1 MASIRDISQK
11 LSNFFSQGLQR
22 VSQTSPKEFFLPTS
36 TPFRQTVQQTQ
47 RFIQPKIQQIPQT
60 RIGGTPQ
67 FPVTLGSINKV
78 FTEFNRPKVSFIEK
92 LTTGRLA
99 QTTPE
104 EREAGTIGLAPFAG
118 VSKVKA
124 GKLLQQGKITKE
136 AIGKIS
142 QQQLLTKPT
151 IGKISLPEI
160 AQKAKG
166 KSKQLLSEPQIAEDL
181 KGIPSPLV
189 SSITKGK
196 IKPPTFEEST
206 QAIINAVEKAKPL
219 RATQEAV
226 YTAERGAKLAKGL
239 ATEAKL
245 IPEKGYEK
253 AFFAKVG
260 SLKGAMSKLQFESV
274 RKEIQPHVENLFKG
288 VKETN
293 LLNEW
298 EKIPTGEGVQ
308 KILTG
313 QIPTEGEL
321 RLLDRVFGL
330 QLIQSILAKRP
341 ALEKLGDALNQAGG
355 IPKAILASTDLSMTL
370 RQSVLLSFRHP
381 LRAISYMKPQVKAF
395 FSDKEAQD
403 VLHEISTRKTA
414 RLAQD
419 WNLPL
424 TDLSAFIGKR
434 EEAFTSR
441 AAEQIPILGRLVKA
455 SNRAAVVFLNKM
467 RMDEFDN
474 FVKIGQQIGA
484 ITKNLTVKDPKYMAD
499 AARWIGVASGRG
511 GLGPLERNAL
521 LFTRAFFSPRLM
533 SSRLQ
538 TLYPKFYIDL
548 HPAVRKE
555 AIKTLI
561 ATVTG
566 ITSILTL
573 AKLAGAVV
581 ETNSNSADY
590 AKIKIGNTR
599 LDITGG
605 FQQYLRIASQLI
617 TGKMIS
623 TTTGREFTLGEG
635 FKPLTRGGILSR
647 FFENKTDPVI
657 SFALDLLRGKT
668 GVGEDLTFN
677 NLVAQRFIPMIV
689 QDTYDA
695 IREWGA
701 KGALVAVPAAL
712 GIGVQTYGYQL
723 PKELK
728 KQTEGL
734 TPDQIKGLTQA
745 KLQEVQMQADVDKIK
760 SELTKQIEK
769 GKVED
774 IKDTQPA
781 TFTIDGVDYQGFN
794 TGEAFIYVDEDG
806 KVQSKSL
813 KSIEKGQVKDE
824 KGIFDAEYS
833 LTKDRLKRVDDYA
846 GLLELDQ
853 LKLEYYKE
861 YQKTLD
867 PVKDKKEW
875 ISAQNT
881 IEDLEHNITKGTGGY
896 GKKGR
901 KPAKISIKS
910 RRVAA
915 PKLTLKKGKLPAV
928 IKPSKTPTLK
938 LSKTTQNI
946 PKFVVKPYT
955 NTFLRARNVIG

>member
-1 MASIRDISQK
+1 MASLKQLASKITGYFNPQSNAGQNFWSTPIAQK
-11 LSNFFSQGLQR
+11 VTNVQQR
-22 VSQTSPKEFFLPTS
+22 FAQIPMREFFLPTS
-36 TPFRQTVQQTQ
+36 STFRQTVQPVIRQSQ
-47 RFIQPKIQQIPQT
+47 QLLSQIKVQPQIKPEISQFVLPKLQQIPQIK
-60 RIGGTPQ
+60 IGGTPKY
-67 FPVTLGSINKV
+67 PVTLGSIGETTQKG
-78 FTEFNRPKVSFIEK
+78 FKSFFIEQPK
-92 LTTGRLA
+92 LRAKALSSGFGKFGTKESLTL
-99 QTTPE
+99 E
-104 EREAGTIGLAPFAG
+104 EREALTGFYTFGGI
-118 VSKVKA
+118 SKVKPKIS
-124 GKLLQQGKITKE
+124 GQVGKIT
-136 AIGKIS
+136 G
-142 QQQLLTKPT
+142 
-151 IGKISLPEI
+151 
-160 AQKAKG
+160 
-166 KSKQLLSEPQIAEDL
+166 
-181 KGIPSPLV
+181 
-189 SSITKGK
+189 
-196 IKPPTFEEST
+196 IKPPSFQEST

-245 IPEKGYEK
+245 IPKEGYEK
-253 AFFAKVG
+253 AFFAKIG
-260 SLKGAMSKLQFESV
+260 SLKGEMSKLQFESI
-274 RKEIQPHVENLFKG
+274 RKETQPHIENLFKG

-298 EKIPTGEGVQ
+298 ERIPAGQGIQ

-321 RLLDRVFGL
+321 RLLDRVFGP
-330 QLIQSILAKRP
+330 QLTQSILAKRP
-341 ALEKLGDALNQAGG
+341 ALEQLGDALNQAGG
-355 IPKAILASTDLSMTL
+355 IPKALLASTDLSMTL
-370 RQSVLLSFRHP
+370 RQAVLLSFRHP
-381 LRAISYMKPQVKAF
+381 IRTISYMKPQIKAF
-395 FSDKEAQD
+395 FSDKEAQT
-403 VLHEISTRKTA
+403 VLHEISTKKTA

-441 AAEQIPILGRLVKA
+441 AAEQIPILGKLVKA

-474 FVKIGQQIGA
+474 FVKIGQQLGY

-499 AARWIGVASGRG
+499 VTKWIGIASGRG
-511 GLGPLERNAL
+511 GLGPLERSAF
-521 LFTRAFFSPRLM
+521 LFSRAFFSPRLM
-533 SSRLQ
+533 SARLQ
-538 TLYPKFYIDL
+538 ALNPFLYIKIL

-561 ATVTG
+561 ATTTG
-566 ITSILTL
+566 ITSILAL
-573 AKLAGAVV
+573 AKLAGADVG
-581 ETNSNSADY
+581 TDSNSADF

-599 LDITGG
+599 FDITGG

-617 TGKMIS
+617 TGKLIS
-623 TTTGREFTLGEG
+623 TTTGKEFTLGEG
-635 FKPLTRGGILSR
+635 YKPLTGGGILSR

-668 GVGEDLTFN
+668 GIGEDLTFN

-695 IREWGA
+695 IKEWGA
-701 KGALVAVPAAL
+701 KGALVAIPAAL

-760 SELTKQIEK
+760 SEFTKQVEK

-774 IKDTQPA
+774 IQDTQPA

-794 TGEAFIYVDEDG
+794 TGESFIYIDEDS
-806 KVQSKSL
+806 KVQSKTI

-846 GLLELDQ
+846 GLKELDQ
-853 LKLEYYKE
+853 LKLDYYKE

-867 PVKDKKEW
+867 PQKDKKEW
-875 ISAQNT
+875 ISAQNV
-881 IEDLEHNITKGTGGY
+881 IEDLEYNIAKGISG
-896 GKKGR
+896 GKKAKKG
-901 KPAKISIKS
+901 AKISIKS
-910 RRVAA
+910 TKVTA
-915 PKLTLKKGKLPAV
+915 PKFTFKLRRPPAPK
-928 IKPSKTPTLK
+928 ISKSKTYTITNK
-938 LSKTTQNI
+938 KSAAI
-946 PKFVVKPYT
+946 PKFKIKPYR
-955 NTFLRARNVIG
+955 NTFTNSQNII